1 MNPYHSICVLRLS
14 ALGDCINAFG
24 LVNALQQHDTNLDI
38 SYLIDKR
45 FASLFIKDN
54 GDSIVPLIPV
64 DIKKQGL
71 IKALWNLR
79 KEQKEIKFD
88 ALLNL
93 QTSIKAS
100 LLSTA
105 IHAKDK
111 FGYDKERR
119 REGKRLFINKI
130 VKSPDNPHVLA
141 GFMAYAK
148 AIGIDNLEPCW
159 DYDLSDDEMATAS
172 ALLPDGK
179 IFCIAPASAKKV
191 KNWTVE
197 GYSAIA
203 QYAINKGFKVVLL
216 GSNSSVEQYLCSE
229 IVKSIDGNCTNLC
242 GKTNLRTLAAVI
254 KLSKLVLSPDS
265 AAMHLASSLN
275 IPVIGLFAIHNPK
288 RVGAWNFKDLEVSV
302 YEKMAKQE
310 LGDKEITWRYRVK
323 NENAMKEITVES
335 VISMFD
341 KAVTK
346 YKI

>member
-38 SYLIDKR
+38 SYIIDKR

-54 GDSIVPLIPV
+54 GDSIVPL
-64 DIKKQGL
+64 
-71 IKALWNLR
+71 
-79 KEQKEIKFD
+79 IKFD

-119 REGKRLFINKI
+119 REGQRLFINKI

-191 KNWTVE
+191 KN
-197 GYSAIA
+197 A
-203 QYAINKGFKVVLL
+203 
-216 GSNSSVEQYLCSE
+216 
-229 IVKSIDGNCTNLC
+229 
-242 GKTNLRTLAAVI
+242 
-254 KLSKLVLSPDS
+254 SK
-265 AAMHLASSLN
+265 A
-275 IPVIGLFAIHNPK
+275 
-288 RVGAWNFKDLEVSV
+288 
-302 YEKMAKQE
+302 
-310 LGDKEITWRYRVK
+310 
-323 NENAMKEITVES
+323 
-335 VISMFD
+335 
-341 KAVTK
+341 
-346 YKI
+346 